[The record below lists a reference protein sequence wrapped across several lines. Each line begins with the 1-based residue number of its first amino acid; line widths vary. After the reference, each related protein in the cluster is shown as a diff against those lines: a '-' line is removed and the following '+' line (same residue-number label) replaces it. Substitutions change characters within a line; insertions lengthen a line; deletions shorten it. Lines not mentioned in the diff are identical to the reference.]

1 MAYYLT
7 VLRPP
12 GSPHEVSREMVAAL
26 LDAWNC
32 VAGPEGEETYRF
44 YDSDE
49 DTLFEVRLRLFE
61 AEGVLGPEEPG
72 AEITIRVPDARLSRV
87 ADTAFSLAFDL
98 ADHLGWLV
106 FDEQRGEVVQPEETD
121 AIVATLTDAGS
132 WSEDEAEENDEFEE
146 DEAEEREDEDEED
159 RP

>member
-1 MAYYLT
+1 MPYYLT
-7 VLRPP
+7 VVRPP

-32 VAGPEGEETYRF
+32 VAGAEGEETYRF

-49 DTLFEVRLRLFE
+49 DTLLEVRLRLFE
-61 AEGVLGPEEPG
+61 TEGVLGPDEPG
-72 AEITIRVPDARLSRV
+72 AEVTISVPQERLSRV

-106 FDEQRGEVVQPEETD
+106 FDEQRGEFVQPEDTD
-121 AIVATLTDAGS
+121 AIVATLSDAAPC
-132 WSEDEAEENDEFEE
+132 SEDEEA
-146 DEAEEREDEDEED
+146 DEAWGDGEEERWL
-159 RP
+159 